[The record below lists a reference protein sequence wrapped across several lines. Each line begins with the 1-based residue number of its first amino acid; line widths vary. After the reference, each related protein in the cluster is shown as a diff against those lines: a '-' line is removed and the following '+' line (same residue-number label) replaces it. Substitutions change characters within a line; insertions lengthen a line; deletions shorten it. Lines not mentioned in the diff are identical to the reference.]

1 MSWNHMISWQPWL
14 EMRRK
19 AALLALL
26 ASASALC
33 PPPGACRPPLRHH
46 VGQLREP
53 QGNAFLAALTGF
65 LACVLLVS
73 PVQARVFSVGDLH
86 GDYKSTMEI
95 LSSLGLVG
103 QQGEWTGGDSILVQT
118 GDVLDRGEESG
129 PILRQLFR
137 LQDEA
142 PSSGG
147 QVILLM
153 GNHELMNLQGDF
165 RYGTDKETRSLEP
178 SMERR
183 QIFEGALGQE
193 LRRRLQVVAFLDGVL
208 FVHGG
213 LETANMSVDALNA
226 KLRESKD
233 LADEELFGE
242 HGPFWS
248 RRWALGPERCEELQA
263 TLDGLKATRMVVGHT
278 AQADGR
284 VHQRCNGRLVLG
296 DSLISRFYTG
306 TAHPWAVEFNEG
318 SVEAINIR
326 SGQHVRLPNP

>member
-1 MSWNHMISWQPWL
+1 MPWQPWL

-19 AALLALL
+19 VALLALL
-26 ASASALC
+26 ASVTALC
-33 PPPGACRPPLRHH
+33 PPPEGCRPPLRHH
-46 VGQLREP
+46 VRQLREP
-53 QGNAFLAALTGF
+53 PGNGLLVALTSF

-86 GDYKSTMEI
+86 GDYKSTVEI

-103 QQGEWTGGDSILVQT
+103 QRGEWTGGDSILVQT

-165 RYGTDKETRSLEP
+165 RYGTEKETRSLAP
-178 SMERR
+178 SMER
-183 QIFEGALGQE
+183 QEIFEGPLGQE
-193 LRRRLQVVAFLDGVL
+193 LRRRLQVVAWLDGVL

-213 LETANMSVDALNA
+213 LETANMSPDALNA

-233 LADEELFGE
+233 FSDELFGE

-248 RRWALGPERCEELQA
+248 RKWALGPERCQELQV
-263 TLDGLKATRMVVGHT
+263 TLDGLKAKRMVVGHT

-284 VHQRCNGRLVLG
+284 VHQRCNGRLILG

-306 TAHPWAVEFNEG
+306 TAHPSAVEFKEDL
-318 SVEAINIR
+318 VEAIDIR
-326 SGQHVRLPNP
+326 TGQRVRLPNP